1 MAAAEGEVDG
11 AKGTPG
17 WGEGAVEFFVAD
29 AAEELG
35 VGGGAASGDSAE
47 GAALAEKAAEVEDG
61 AGVGGDFWFVHRDS
75 NASERATSGPPG
87 LVHCLI
93 IKELGGQK
101 AKKRARTG
109 PFATPATSGVA

>member
-1 MAAAEGEVDG
+1 MGELEVDRAEAVEEADEAVGMAAAEGEVDG

-61 AGVGGDFWFVHRDS
+61 AGVGGDFRFVHRDS
-75 NASERATSGPPG
+75 KGSERARSGPLG
-87 LVHCLI
+87 LMH
-93 IKELGGQK
+93 
-101 AKKRARTG
+101 
-109 PFATPATSGVA
+109 